1 MGKQLNIDN
10 LCIEITRRCNMACAH
25 CLRGDAQTA
34 DINHEVID
42 KALENVTSIGTLTFT
57 GGEPSLNVEAMRYT
71 LEKCEEEGIFVSTF
85 YVVTNGKSVSDD
97 FLHVLVDWYV
107 FCVENGGEGEYC
119 GVALSKDRFHEPI
132 PTRNELLL
140 RSLSFF
146 REDKFNRNN
155 SDQWLLAE
163 GRAVQIAGVT
173 RAVCD
178 YLPEISVYED
188 EVSIQDTIYV
198 TVSGDVLAGCD
209 WSYENQKHHKL
220 GTVYDQFGWLKSLGL
235 IEALSA

>member
-34 DINHEVID
+34 DISHEVID

-57 GGEPSLNVEAMRYT
+57 GGEPSLNVEAMRYA

-85 YVVTNGKSVSDD
+85 YVVTNGKAVSDE
-97 FLHVLVDWYV
+97 FLHVLMDWYV
-107 FCVENGGEGEYC
+107 FCVDNGGEAEYC
-119 GVALSKDRFHEPI
+119 GIALSKDRFHEPI
-132 PTRNELLL
+132 STRNELLL

-146 REDKFNRNN
+146 REDKFNRSD

-163 GRAVQIAGVT
+163 GRAAQITGVT
-173 RAVCD
+173 RTVYD

-198 TVSGDVLAGCD
+198 TVSGDILAGCD

-220 GTVYDQFGWLKSLGL
+220 GTVYDQLGWLKSLGL